1 MKMEGRLLK
10 IHVVCDSGSNYRE
23 IDGISGSVAA
33 LRISTDEREFIDDKN
48 IDIVAMTDYL
58 AGVKIPSRSACPSVV
73 EWLDSFGNNDNIIVL
88 TLSGALSGSYNS
100 ACIAAEQYKEEN
112 PGKRVYVLDTF
123 SIGPVQKL
131 CVEFIKKTIAD
142 GEAKGDDDA
151 TFENICKKLYDYNH
165 DNLHI
170 GFSLK
175 SMNNLANNG
184 RINKAVAKV
193 ATTLKIRIVG
203 DFNEE
208 GVLDPSDKV
217 RGEAKAMA
225 TMYENMKK
233 CGYKGGAVIIDHCL
247 AEDTAKVLSDNI
259 HAEYPDVNI
268 RIEDTTGICSFY
280 AEKGG
285 IIVGYEK

>member
-1 MKMEGRLLK
+1 MK
-10 IHVVCDSGSNYRE
+10 IHVVCDSASNYRE
-23 IDGISGSVAA
+23 IDGVSGSIAS
-33 LRISTDEREFIDDKN
+33 LRIGTDEREFLDDKN
-48 IDIVAMTDYL
+48 IDIVEMTDYL

-73 EWLDSFGNNDNIIVL
+73 EWMESFGDNDNIIVI

-100 ACIAAEQYKEEN
+100 ACIAAEQYKDEN

-131 CVEFIKKTIAD
+131 CVEFIKKMIAD
-142 GEAKGDDDA
+142 GEADGDDDA
-151 TFENICKKLYDYNH
+151 TFDSICKKLYDYNN

-193 ATTLKIRIVG
+193 VTTLNIRIVG

-208 GVLDPSDKV
+208 GILNPSDKC

-225 TMYENMKK
+225 TMFANMKK
-233 CGYKGGAVIIDHCL
+233 AGYKGGAVIIDHCL
-247 AEDTAKVLSDNI
+247 APETAQALCDNI
-259 HAEYPDVNI
+259 HAEYPEVNI
-268 RIEDTTGICSFY
+268 RVEDTTGICSFY